1 MKLSVIGCGNMATA
15 IVGGLIANHIFKP
28 EDITA
33 SDKSPQARE
42 KMTKNYGIKTLED
55 NAACV
60 DTAGQGD
67 LVLLAVK
74 PNIFPIIAPEIKSHL
89 DGKLILSIMAGRSID
104 DLEKGLGK
112 ENKIVRA
119 MPNTPALVGAG
130 ITGYCPNSHVKE
142 EELQKVKEVIQGFSQ
157 AEQVPE
163 NLMAVVTSVS
173 GSSPAFIYMMI
184 EAMADG
190 AVAEGMPRA
199 QAYHFAAQTV
209 LGSAKM
215 VLDTGKHPGEL
226 KDMVCSPAGTTIEG
240 VNILEEKGFRT
251 SVIQAIRAAADKARN
266 M

>member
-15 IVGGLIANHIFKP
+15 IIGGLISNHIVNP
-28 EDITA
+28 QDITA
-33 SDKSPQARE
+33 SDKNPQARE
-42 KMTKNYGIKTLED
+42 KITKTYGIQTLES
-55 NAACV
+55 NVSCIKAAQ
-60 DTAGQGD
+60 TGD
-67 LVLLAVK
+67 IILLAVK
-74 PNIFPIIAPEIKSHL
+74 PNIFPIIAPEIRPYTE
-89 DGKLILSIMAGRSID
+89 GKLILSIMAGRTIED
-104 DLEKGLGK
+104 MENALGK
-112 ENKIVRA
+112 NNKIIRA

-130 ITGYCPNSHVKE
+130 ITGYCPNSQVNA
-142 EELQKVKEVIQGFSQ
+142 EELQQIQTIIEGFSQ

-190 AVAEGMPRA
+190 AVAEGMPRT

-240 VNILEEKGFRT
+240 VNVLEEKGFRT
-251 SVIQAIRAAADKARN
+251 SVIQAIRAAANKARN